1 MQTAP
6 SFAASALRRRQESRA
21 LPSSWQPGVPR
32 SPPSSDSFHFPPR
45 WGRAVASLARFAHSA
60 EQPRGDLTRDLAGS
74 EGVKEGKEWGGEA
87 GRGGGGGRV
96 QRRHRRQLCER
107 VQCVRER
114 VSKKSVRRR
123 VPGRRVP
130 REGQVWAPEAAPSAT
145 PSLPA
150 PVAPSPFP
158 PSRVLRGL
166 PAPVGSYLSPPP
178 LATHLPFLCSHLGP
192 LNLGRPAALQLFLPG
207 AGEGGMRGAELWGW
221 REPGPGRLHNS

>member
-6 SFAASALRRRQESRA
+6 TFAASALGRRQESRA

-45 WGRAVASLARFAHSA
+45 LGRAVSSLARFAPSA

-87 GRGGGGGRV
+87 GRGGGGRA

-114 VSKKSVRRR
+114 VSEKSVWRR
-123 VPGRRVP
+123 VLGRRVP
-130 REGQVWAPEAAPSAT
+130 REGQVWAPEAAPQ
-145 PSLPA
+145 PLHPFPP

-158 PSRVLRGL
+158 PSRVLPGL

-178 LATHLPFLCSHLGP
+178 LVTHLPFPCSHLGP
-192 LNLGRPAALQLFLPG
+192 LNPGRPAAPQLFLPG
-207 AGEGGMRGAELWGW
+207 AGEGGMRAAELWGW
-221 REPGPGRLHNS
+221 REPGPGRLDNS